1 MGMQSSSM
9 EGDEVGFSKQVDEDE
24 FYVDLQLFAVVN
36 ANWWG
41 RRLRVFLFRADKQ
54 TDGVR

>member
-24 FYVDLQLFAVVN
+24 FYVDLQLFAVVYP
-36 ANWWG
+36 NWWG
-41 RRLRVFLFRADKQ
+41 RRLRVFFFRADKQ